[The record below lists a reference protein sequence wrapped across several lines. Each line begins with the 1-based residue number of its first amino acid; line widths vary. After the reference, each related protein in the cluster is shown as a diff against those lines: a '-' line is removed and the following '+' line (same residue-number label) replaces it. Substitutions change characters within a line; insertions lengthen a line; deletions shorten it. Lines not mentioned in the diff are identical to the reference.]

1 MKELTQMQIE
11 HIALWTRDL
20 EGMKRFYGEFFGG
33 VAGEMYH
40 NPKTGF
46 KSYFIS
52 FGSGVRLEI
61 MGKTVVGE
69 GIYNDDMP
77 LAGYAHLAFAV
88 GSEAGVDELTA
99 RLVAGGYPVA
109 SGPRR
114 TGDGYYE
121 SCVLDPDGNRVE
133 ITV

>member
-1 MKELTQMQIE
+1 MQIE
-11 HIALWTRDL
+11 HVALWTRDL
-20 EGMKRFYGEFFGG
+20 ERMKQFYGKFFGG
-33 VAGEMYH
+33 EAGEMYH
-40 NPKTGF
+40 ERETGF
-46 KSYFIS
+46 RSYFIK
-52 FGSGVRLEI
+52 FASGARLEI
-61 MGKTVVGE
+61 MGKPVVGE
-69 GIYNDDMP
+69 GTYNDDKP
-77 LAGYAHLAFAV
+77 PAGYAHLAFAV

-99 RLVAGGYPVA
+99 RLKAEGYPVL

>member
-1 MKELTQMQIE
+1 MRIE

-20 EGMKRFYGEFFGG
+20 ERMKRFYEDFFGG
-33 VAGEMYH
+33 KAGEIYY
-40 NPKTGF
+40 NQKTGF
-46 KSYFIS
+46 KSYFVS
-52 FGSGVRLEI
+52 FGSGARLEI
-61 MGKTVVGE
+61 MGKPAVDE
-69 GIYNDDMP
+69 GVYNDDAP

-99 RLVAGGYPVA
+99 RLVDQGYPVV